1 MDAPASVKNNKYRPH
16 EGGIFMEKILNI
28 SNLQVGL
35 GIIALATMGLMFM
48 NPILC
53 LILALLGMAVMF
65 AWEQIKKLLKL
76 SVSRDDRLKDADGNL
91 VDYSLKSG
99 LLTKAERSFYGV
111 LQTVVPDELVVM
123 SKVRIADVL
132 YATKGLDRKDS
143 ARLFAKIS
151 SKHFDFVLCL
161 RTDLSYVAAIELDDS
176 SHQKKSRKDRDEFV
190 ELACKSAGLPLYRC
204 RAQYAYQPDELRNY
218 LFETSTQQ
226 NWDVS
231 SEKV

>member
-1 MDAPASVKNNKYRPH
+1 M
-16 EGGIFMEKILNI
+16 NI
-28 SNLQVGL
+28 TNLQVGL
-35 GIIALATMGLMFM
+35 GIIALATVGLVFT

-53 LILALLGMAVMF
+53 LVLALIGMVVMF
-65 AWEQIKKLLKL
+65 GWEQVKKLINIPT
-76 SVSRDDRLKDADGNL
+76 SSNYTLKDADGNL
-91 VDYSLKSG
+91 VDYTLKSG

-111 LQTVVPDELVVM
+111 LESVVPDELVVM

-176 SHQKKSRKDRDEFV
+176 SHQKKSRKNRDDFV

-204 RAQYAYQPDELRNY
+204 RAQYVYQPNELRDY
-218 LFETSTQQ
+218 LFVNSTQQ
-226 NWDVS
+226 SKDVA
-231 SEKV
+231 SEEA

>member
-1 MDAPASVKNNKYRPH
+1 M
-16 EGGIFMEKILNI
+16 NI
-28 SNLQVGL
+28 TNLQVGL
-35 GIIALATMGLMFM
+35 GIIALATVGLVFT

-53 LILALLGMAVMF
+53 LVLALIGMVVMF
-65 AWEQIKKLLKL
+65 GWEQVKKLINIPT
-76 SVSRDDRLKDADGNL
+76 SSNYTLKDADGNL
-91 VDYSLKSG
+91 VDYTLKSG

-111 LQTVVPDELVVM
+111 LESVVPDELVVM

-161 RTDLSYVAAIELDDS
+161 RTDFSYVAAIELDDS
-176 SHQKKSRKDRDEFV
+176 SHQKKSRKDRDDFV

-204 RAQYAYQPDELRNY
+204 RAQYAYKPDELRNY
-218 LFETSTQQ
+218 LFDDSTQQ
-226 NWDVS
+226 IWDVANVGWQNS
-231 SEKV
+231 SKMDKIDLKQDKIDLK